1 MASWEPSEA
10 PFIGGSS
17 DVDGGGARFL
27 LGSVPKLWG
36 AVMHDGGGGAA
47 VHRQKLAGSGGTRL
61 KGKAEY
67 PGCP

>member
-27 LGSVPKLWG
+27 VGSVPKLWG
-36 AVMHDGGGGAA
+36 AVMHDGRGGGAA
-47 VHRQKLAGSGGTRL
+47 VHRQKLAGSGGQD
-61 KGKAEY
+61 
-67 PGCP
+67 

>member
-36 AVMHDGGGGAA
+36 AVMHDGGGGQ
-47 VHRQKLAGSGGTRL
+47 RFIDKS
-61 KGKAEY
+61 
-67 PGCP
+67 